1 MAKQDKI
8 DYEKLADELIEWFKV
23 EENIYLK
30 NFAIQKGFPA
40 RKISE
45 YANKNKYFE
54 EKLALA
60 KDIQESRLVNKMIGN
75 NPSPPFIIFL
85 LKNIAGWRDRF
96 ADEKGEKNIPT
107 IKLVLKESKPEK
119 NNCKRKENK
128 DQLNL
133 FDDDENSE

>member
-107 IKLVLKESKPEK
+107 IKLVLTELKPKK